1 MGEKTAQPLSYADI
15 ALLIILALG
24 AFFGYRKGFLMELF
38 YLLALL
44 LGVWLGFK
52 LMAVAMEYL
61 AREFNADRVYLPYI
75 AFFTVFLIVVI
86 VVVVLG
92 RWVSDRVD
100 KTFLGR
106 VDEIAGALLGLFKY
120 TFCISIV
127 LWLMRAVSLELPQ
140 GWTAGSWLYPQVVDF
155 APRVTDWFA
164 SFLPFLKEIFRDF
177 KNG

>member
-61 AREFNADRVYLPYI
+61 AREFNADRVYLPHI
-75 AFFTVFLIVVI
+75 AFFTVFLLVVI

-100 KTFLGR
+100 
-106 VDEIAGALLGLFKY
+106 
-120 TFCISIV
+120 
-127 LWLMRAVSLELPQ
+127 
-140 GWTAGSWLYPQVVDF
+140 
-155 APRVTDWFA
+155 
-164 SFLPFLKEIFRDF
+164 
-177 KNG
+177 